1 MKTRIFKEY
10 DFGDGEKKY
19 LAISYSQLEVFLNC
33 PYRWF
38 KYYLLG
44 QGESSSTESTELG
57 TAIHSSIEEFCQA
70 KQEGKVWEI
79 AEAIELVEHKLNDRK
94 ITFEPKMDKEI
105 VQQHLD
111 MAVDLVQGE
120 NALGKL
126 LKQCDVL
133 AQELE
138 FKLRVKLPFD
148 VIYDGE
154 TYNEVVL
161 NGFIDLLLKDNK
173 TGEIIVID
181 HKTSKKMFDKDK
193 LHFNYQLPI
202 YQLVI
207 LQLYGR
213 LPSRCL
219 YYFTRFNEFQEVTPL
234 VLKDEDSEILTYYK
248 SGRNKGKPKY
258 IRKSVN
264 MIEHELIEIFRA
276 MYAPENIGSY
286 TSKPTALCSWCNF
299 SPWYGGKSMCAKAKF
314 YKRKD
319 IPIKRD
325 AVRKVRGVRR

>member
-10 DFGDGEKKY
+10 DLGDGLKKY

-33 PYRWF
+33 PQRWF

-44 QGESSSTESTELG
+44 QGTSSSTESTELG

-70 KQEGKVWEI
+70 KQEGKVWEVG
-79 AEAIELVEHKLNDRK
+79 EVIELVETKLKNRK
-94 ITFEPKMDKEI
+94 ITFEPSTDKQI
-105 VQQHLD
+105 VEQHLH

-138 FKLRVKLPFD
+138 FKLRFKLPFD
-148 VIYDGE
+148 VLYKGE
-154 TYNEVVL
+154 VYNEVVL

-181 HKTSKKMFDKDK
+181 HKTSKKMFDNDK

-234 VLKDEDSEILTYYK
+234 VLKDEDSKVLTYYK
-248 SGRNKGKPKY
+248 SGKNKGKPKY

-264 MIEHELIEIFRA
+264 MIERELIDIFKR
-276 MYAPENIGSY
+276 MYSPESIDSY
-286 TSKPTALCSWCNF
+286 NSKPTALCSWCNF
-299 SPWYGGKSMCAKAKF
+299 SPWYGEGFACNKAKF

-319 IPIKRD
+319 IKIPRKNVKRI
-325 AVRKVRGVRR
+325 RRFR

>member
-1 MKTRIFKEY
+1 MITRIFKEY
-10 DFGDGEKKY
+10 DFGDGLKKY

-44 QGESSSTESTELG
+44 EGEPSSTESTELG

-79 AEAIELVEHKLNDRK
+79 GEAIELVETKLKNRK
-94 ITFEPKMDKEI
+94 ITFEPSTDKQI
-105 VQQHLD
+105 VEQHLH

-138 FKLRVKLPFD
+138 FKLRFKLPFD
-148 VIYDGE
+148 VLYKGE
-154 TYNEVVL
+154 AYNEVVL

-181 HKTSKKMFDKDK
+181 HKTSKKMFDNDK

-234 VLKDEDSEILTYYK
+234 VLKDEDSKVLTYYK

-264 MIEHELIEIFRA
+264 MIERELIDIFKQ
-276 MYAPENIGSY
+276 MYAPKSLENY
-286 TSKPTALCSWCNF
+286 ASKPTALCSWCTFGRYDMNT
-299 SPWYGGKSMCAKAKF
+299 CKF
-314 YKRKD
+314 QKKPPYIRKD
-319 IPIKRD
+319 IKIPKKNVKKI
-325 AVRKVRGVRR
+325 RRA